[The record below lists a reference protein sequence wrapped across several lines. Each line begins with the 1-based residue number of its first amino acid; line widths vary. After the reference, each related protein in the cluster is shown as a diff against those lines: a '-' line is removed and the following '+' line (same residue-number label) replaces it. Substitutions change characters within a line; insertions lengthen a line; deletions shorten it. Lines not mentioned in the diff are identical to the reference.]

1 MSHQTQMQDAKR
13 PPLHLR
19 DCYWFF
25 GPLVVMVELNMMSK
39 SVIHAFLARTDD
51 PSAALA
57 AFNAAFTFYFAITAA
72 SEVTTVLCL
81 SFLKSRADSL
91 RLSAFAA
98 LVLALP
104 IGLAVAV
111 AFSAVGNTVFGSW
124 FGLGPQAQTEARG
137 AVGLLICSAPF
148 LIVRANAFALL
159 MLARRTIII
168 TLSTLIRLLS
178 LTVSLALLP
187 MWLHG
192 AAIGAAALVICMAT
206 EAIFS
211 WMFAWRHLMA
221 LPATRQSSEAMAVG
235 LMADDT
241 IARYWS
247 FAWPLIINASAELGS
262 IFVINLFL
270 GRLRSAELAI
280 ATFGVVHG
288 LVSLLMA
295 PVRNLAQS
303 AQTLVGRRE
312 DVRVMIVF
320 AAQLITFFTL
330 LALVLFHTPLRA
342 TILTGLIG
350 LTPELALYAEPAMVI
365 SFAMAVFWGFTA
377 LFRGLLA
384 KARSTGSLAA
394 SGILRIVIAAAT
406 GSITLFNPTL
416 NGAALGIAAW
426 ILSYA
431 VETAVSIWRLRK
443 LGWYVER

>member
-1 MSHQTQMQDAKR
+1 MNHGTAVQDVER
-13 PPLHLR
+13 PPLKLR

-25 GPLVVMVELNMMSK
+25 GPLVLMVELNMMSK
-39 SVIHAFLARTDD
+39 SVIHAFLARTDN

-91 RLSAFAA
+91 RLSTFAA
-98 LVLALP
+98 IVLSLP
-104 IGLAVAV
+104 ITIALAVA
-111 AFSAVGNTVFGSW
+111 FTPVGNMAFGSW
-124 FGLGPQAQTEARG
+124 FGLGSQAQLEARG
-137 AVGLLICSAPF
+137 AVGLLIVSAPF

-159 MLARRTIII
+159 MLARRTFII
-168 TLSTLIRLLS
+168 TLSTLVRLLS

-187 MWLHG
+187 MWLNG

-206 EAIFS
+206 EAIFA
-211 WMFAWRHLMA
+211 WAFAWRHLME
-221 LPATRQSSEAMAVG
+221 LPVARQSKE
-235 LMADDT
+235 T

-270 GRLRSAELAI
+270 GRLRTAELAI
-280 ATFGVVHG
+280 AAFGVVHG

-303 AQTLVGRRE
+303 AQALVGRRE
-312 DVRVMIVF
+312 DVSVLLVF
-320 AAQLITFFTL
+320 SAQLVTLFSL
-330 LALVLFHTPLRA
+330 LALMLFHTPLRD
-342 TILTGLIG
+342 TILRGLIG
-350 LTPELALYAEPAMVI
+350 LTPELASYAEPALAI
-365 SFAMAVFWGFTA
+365 SFVMAAFWGCTA

-384 KARSTGSLAA
+384 KALTTGSLAA
-394 SGILRIVIAAAT
+394 SGVLRIVTAAVTSSIALA
-406 GSITLFNPTL
+406 NPDI
-416 NGAALGIAAW
+416 NGATLGIAAW

-431 VETAVSIWRLRK
+431 VELAVSTWRLRR

>member
-1 MSHQTQMQDAKR
+1 MSHQQAVQDVQR
-13 PPLHLR
+13 PPLRLR

-25 GPLVVMVELNMMSK
+25 GPLVLMVELNMMSK

-81 SFLKSRADSL
+81 SFLKSRADAL
-91 RLSAFAA
+91 RLSAFATI
-98 LVLALP
+98 VLSLP
-104 IGLAVAV
+104 ITIALAVA
-111 AFSAVGNTVFGSW
+111 FTSVGNVVFGSW
-124 FGLGPQAQTEARG
+124 FGLGAQAQMEARG
-137 AVGLLICSAPF
+137 AVGLLIISAPF

-168 TLSTLIRLLS
+168 TLSTLVRLLS
-178 LTVSLALLP
+178 LMVSLALLP
-187 MWLHG
+187 LWLHG

-211 WMFAWRHLMA
+211 WAFAWRHLLE
-221 LPATRQSSEAMAVG
+221 LPATRQSSGKMAKEQ
-235 LMADDT
+235 

-280 ATFGVVHG
+280 AAFGVVHG

-295 PVRNLAQS
+295 PLRNLAQS
-303 AQTLVGRRE
+303 TQTLVGRRV
-312 DVRVMIVF
+312 DVNTMLVF
-320 AAQLITFFTL
+320 SAQLIAVFTL
-330 LALVLFHTPLRA
+330 LALVLFQTPLRD
-342 TILTGLIG
+342 TVLRSLMG
-350 LTPELALYAEPAMVI
+350 LTPELAAYSEQALAI
-365 SFAMAVFWGFTA
+365 SFPMAAFWGCTA

-384 KARSTGSLAA
+384 KARTTGSLAA
-394 SGILRIVIAAAT
+394 SGVLRIVTAAVA
-406 GSITLFNPTL
+406 GSVALSNPDL

-431 VETAVSIWRLRK
+431 VETIVSLRRLRR